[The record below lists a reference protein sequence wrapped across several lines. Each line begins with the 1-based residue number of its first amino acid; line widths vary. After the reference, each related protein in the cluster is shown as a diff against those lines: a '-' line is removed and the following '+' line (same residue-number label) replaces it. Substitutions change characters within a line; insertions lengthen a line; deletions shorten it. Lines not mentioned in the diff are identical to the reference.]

1 MAAVIIGNPITDR
14 IVEREVALLRIF
26 CMTLLVSSLFA
37 GPVSAQAPLPLIPLP
52 AQAKPGTGEFLINN
66 GFGLALEGYEEP
78 RLEKAKQRFLDLLS
92 RQTGIP
98 LWREAA
104 LNKPLFFVKTAG
116 PSAPVQQVGEDESY
130 HLEITTQEVHLQA
143 ANPLGVLHGLQTFL
157 QLVHITPQ
165 GFAVPAMTIDDQPRF
180 PWRGLMLDVGRHF
193 MPLDVVY
200 RTLDGMEAVKL
211 NVFHWHLSDNQG
223 FRVESRKFPL
233 LQEKGSDGL
242 FYTQEE
248 IRAVIAYAHD
258 RGIRVVPEFDMP
270 GHSTAWFVG
279 YPDLASGPGPYQI
292 ERKWGVFDPA
302 MDPSRDSTYTFLDSF
317 IGEMAGLFPDAY
329 FHVGGD
335 ECNGKE
341 WDANP
346 RIQQFMKDHAIKDN
360 AALQAYFSARVQKIV
375 AAHDRIMVGW
385 DEVLQPNTPKDVVIQ
400 SWRGPQFVGQAV
412 KKGNRAM
419 LSAPYYVDLNQSA
432 AEHYLA
438 DPEGDDAT
446 TLTSDESKRILGGEA
461 AMWSEFVTPENVDSR
476 IWPRTAAIA
485 ERLWSPRNTRD
496 VASMYARLA
505 IISQK
510 LDDYGLQHN
519 SSYPAMLTRMSGEPD
534 PLPLRVFGDVMQP
547 PRLYAREEQ
556 REYDAFTPLNHMV
569 DAVPPESNT
578 ARQFSEI
585 VDRIIA
591 GKATTEDW
599 DQAQEWLVLWRDND
613 VQLQPLLPR
622 SDLTK
627 ELAPVSTNLHFVS
640 QAGLDAIG
648 YLREHHHAPPT
659 WKARQIAYLKKSE
672 KPQAVLLN
680 MVAPAV
686 LKLVQAT

>member
-1 MAAVIIGNPITDR
+1 
-14 IVEREVALLRIF
+14 
-26 CMTLLVSSLFA
+26 MTLLVSSLFA
-37 GPVSAQAPLPLIPLP
+37 GPVSAQAPLSLMPLP
-52 AQAKPGTGEFLINN
+52 AQAKPGEGEFLINN
-66 GFGLALEGYEEP
+66 GFGITLEGYQEP
-78 RLEKAKQRFLDLLS
+78 RLDKAKQRFLDLLS

-104 LNKPLFFVKTAG
+104 LNKPMFFVKTAG
-116 PSAPVQQVGEDESY
+116 PSAPVQQVAEDESY
-130 HLEITTQEVHLQA
+130 HLEITPQEVHLQA

-157 QLVHITPQ
+157 QLVHITPH
-165 GFAVPAMTIDDQPRF
+165 GFAVPAMIIDDQPRF
-180 PWRGLMLDVGRHF
+180 PWRGLMLDVSRHF

-223 FRVESRKFPL
+223 FRAESRKFPL

-248 IRAVIAYAHD
+248 IREVVAYAHD

-292 ERKWGVFDPA
+292 DRKWGVLNPA
-302 MDPSRDSTYTFLDSF
+302 MDPTRESTYTFLDTF

-346 RIQQFMKDHAIKDN
+346 RIQQFMKDHGIKDN
-360 AALQAYFSARVQKIV
+360 AALQAVFSARVQKIV

-385 DEVLQPNTPKDVVIQ
+385 DEVLQPGTPKDVVIQ
-400 SWRGPQFVGQAV
+400 SWRGPQYVGQAV
-412 KKGNRAM
+412 KGGNRAM

-438 DPEGDDAT
+438 DPEGDGST
-446 TLTSDESKRILGGEA
+446 TLTGDESKRILGGEA

-510 LDDYGLQHN
+510 LEDYGLQHN
-519 SSYPAMLTRMSGEPD
+519 SSYPAMLTRMAGEPD

-547 PRLYAREEQ
+547 PREYAREEQ

-578 ARQFSEI
+578 ARQFSEV
-585 VDRIIA
+585 VDRIVA

-686 LKLVQAT
+686 LKLLQAT

>member
-1 MAAVIIGNPITDR
+1 M
-14 IVEREVALLRIF
+14 
-26 CMTLLVSSLFA
+26 MLLVSSLFA
-37 GPVSAQAPLPLIPLP
+37 GPVSAQAPLPLMPLP
-52 AQAKPGTGEFLINN
+52 AKTTPGTGEFLINN
-66 GFGLALEGYEEP
+66 GFGLTLEGYQEP
-78 RLEKAKQRFLDLLS
+78 RLDKAKQRFLDLLS

-104 LNKPLFFVKTAG
+104 LNKSLFFVKTAG

-130 HLEITTQEVHLQA
+130 HLEITAQEVHLQA

-180 PWRGLMLDVGRHF
+180 PWRGLMLDVSRHF

-200 RTLDGMEAVKL
+200 RTLDGMEAIKL

-223 FRVESRKFPL
+223 FRVESTKFPL

-248 IRAVIAYAHD
+248 IRSVIAYARD

-270 GHSTAWFVG
+270 GHTTAWFVG
-279 YPDLASGPGPYQI
+279 YPDLASGSGPYQI
-292 ERKWGVFDPA
+292 ERKWGIFDPA
-302 MDPSRDSTYTFLDSF
+302 MDPSRESTYTFLNSF
-317 IGEMAGLFPDAY
+317 IGEMAALFPDAY

-346 RIQQFMKDHAIKDN
+346 RIQQFMKEHGLKDN
-360 AALQAYFSARVQKIV
+360 AALQASFSTRVQKIV
-375 AAHDRIMVGW
+375 AAHDKIMVGW
-385 DEVLQPNTPKDVVIQ
+385 DEVLQPGTPKEVVIQ
-400 SWRGPQFVGQAV
+400 SWRGPEFVGQAV
-412 KKGNRAM
+412 KGGNRAM
-419 LSAPYYVDLNQSA
+419 LSAGYYIDLNESA
-432 AEHYLA
+432 AEHYAA
-438 DPEGDDAT
+438 DPEGAGPT
-446 TLTSDESKRILGGEA
+446 TLTSDESKKILGGEA
-461 AMWSEFVTPENVDSR
+461 TMWSEFVTPENVDSR

-485 ERLWSPRNTRD
+485 ERLWSPRDTRD
-496 VASMYARLA
+496 VASMYERLA

-510 LDDYGLQHN
+510 LDDYGLKHN

-547 PRLYAREEQ
+547 PRHYEREEL

-569 DAVPPESNT
+569 DAIPPESNT
-578 ARQFSEI
+578 ARQFSDM

-613 VQLQPLLPR
+613 VQLQPLLSR

-659 WKARQIAYLKKSE
+659 WKTRQIEYLKKSE
-672 KPQAVLLN
+672 KPQAILLN

-686 LKLVQAT
+686 LKLVQATP

>member
-1 MAAVIIGNPITDR
+1 
-14 IVEREVALLRIF
+14 
-26 CMTLLVSSLFA
+26 MTLLVSSLFA
-37 GPVSAQAPLPLIPLP
+37 GPVSAQAPLPLMPLP
-52 AQAKPGTGEFLINN
+52 AQVKPGTGEFLINN
-66 GFGLALEGYEEP
+66 GFGVILEGYREP
-78 RLEKAKQRFLDLLS
+78 RLDKAKQRFLDLLS

-104 LNKPLFFVKTAG
+104 LNKPMFFVKTAG
-116 PSAPVQQVGEDESY
+116 PSGPVQEVGEDESY
-130 HLEITTQEVHLQA
+130 HLEITTQEIHLQA
-143 ANPLGVLHGLQTFL
+143 ANPLGILHGLQTFL

-223 FRVESRKFPL
+223 FRVESKKFPL

-242 FYTQEE
+242 FYTQDE
-248 IRAVIAYAHD
+248 IREVIAYARD

-270 GHSTAWFVG
+270 GHTTAWFVG

-292 ERKWGVFDPA
+292 ERKWGIFDPA
-302 MDPSRDSTYTFLDSF
+302 MDPSRESTYTFLDGF
-317 IGEMAGLFPDAY
+317 IGEMAALFPDAY

-341 WDANP
+341 WDRNP
-346 RIQQFMKDHAIKDN
+346 RIQQFMKDHGLKDN
-360 AALQAYFSARVQKIV
+360 AALQASFSTRVQKLV
-375 AAHDRIMVGW
+375 AAHNKIMVGW

-400 SWRGPQFVGQAV
+400 SWRGPEFVGQAV
-412 KKGNRAM
+412 KGGNRAM
-419 LSAPYYVDLNQSA
+419 LSAGYYIDLNESA

-438 DPEGDDAT
+438 DPEGAGPT
-446 TLTSDESKRILGGEA
+446 TLTSDESKKVLGGEA
-461 AMWSEFVTPENVDSR
+461 TMWSEYVTPETVDSR

-496 VASMYARLA
+496 VASMYERLA

-510 LDDYGLQHN
+510 LEDYGLKHN

-547 PRLYAREEQ
+547 PREYAREEL

-569 DAVPPESNT
+569 DAIPPESNT
-578 ARQFSEI
+578 ARQFSDI

-659 WKARQIAYLKKSE
+659 WKTRQIDYLKKSE
-672 KPQAVLLN
+672 KPQAILLN

-686 LKLVQAT
+686 LKLVQATP

>member
-1 MAAVIIGNPITDR
+1 
-14 IVEREVALLRIF
+14 
-26 CMTLLVSSLFA
+26 MTLLVSSLFA
-37 GPVSAQAPLPLIPLP
+37 GPVSAQAALPLMPLP
-52 AQAKPGTGEFLINN
+52 AQVKPGTGEFLINN
-66 GFGLALEGYEEP
+66 GFGVILEGYREP
-78 RLEKAKQRFLDLLS
+78 RLDKAKQRFLDLLS

-104 LNKPLFFVKTAG
+104 LNKPMFFVKTAG
-116 PSAPVQQVGEDESY
+116 PSAPVQEVGEDESY
-130 HLEITTQEVHLQA
+130 HLEITKQEIHLQA
-143 ANPLGVLHGLQTFL
+143 ANPLGILHGLQTFL

-223 FRVESRKFPL
+223 FRVESKKFPL

-242 FYTQEE
+242 FYTQDE
-248 IRAVIAYAHD
+248 IREVIAYARD

-270 GHSTAWFVG
+270 GHTTAWFVG

-292 ERKWGVFDPA
+292 ERKWGIFDPA
-302 MDPSRDSTYTFLDSF
+302 MDPSRESTYTFLDGF
-317 IGEMAGLFPDAY
+317 IGEMAALFPDAY

-341 WDANP
+341 WDRNP
-346 RIQQFMKDHAIKDN
+346 RIQQFMKDHGLKDN
-360 AALQAYFSARVQKIV
+360 AALQASFSTRVQKLV
-375 AAHDRIMVGW
+375 AAHNKIMVGW

-400 SWRGPQFVGQAV
+400 SWRGPEFVGQAV
-412 KKGNRAM
+412 KGGNRAM
-419 LSAPYYVDLNQSA
+419 LSAGYYIDLNESA

-438 DPEGDDAT
+438 DPEGAGPT
-446 TLTSDESKRILGGEA
+446 TLTSDESKKVLGGEA
-461 AMWSEFVTPENVDSR
+461 TMWSEYVTPETVDSR

-496 VASMYARLA
+496 VASMYERLA

-510 LDDYGLQHN
+510 LEDYGLKHN

-547 PRLYAREEQ
+547 PREYAREEL

-569 DAVPPESNT
+569 DAIPPESNT
-578 ARQFSEI
+578 ARQFSDI

-659 WKARQIAYLKKSE
+659 WKTRQIDYLKKSE
-672 KPQAVLLN
+672 KPQAILLN

-686 LKLVQAT
+686 LKLVQATP